1 MVSKMPTTKLSKSN
15 LPVRKE
21 SDSMGTIDVPAD
33 KYWGAQTQR
42 SSENFRIGKDTF
54 SPSFI
59 AAYATL
65 KKAAATV
72 KFGLTLR
79 SVS

>member
-1 MVSKMPTTKLSKSN
+1 MSAAKKIDANFRV
-15 LPVRKE
+15 E
-21 SDSMGTIDVPAD
+21 SDSFGEIKVPAD

-42 SSENFRIGKDTF
+42 SAENFRIGKDTF

-65 KKAAATV
+65 KKAAS
-72 KFGLTLR
+72 LR
-79 SVS
+79 HAVQGRILAGKIDKL